1 MKKKKIYLD
10 YGATTPCDKEV
21 VEKMTP
27 FLTEKF
33 GNPSSLHSFGQEALI
48 AVDEAREKVARFL
61 KSMESEILFT
71 GSATEANNIAILGV
85 IKEKKGHII
94 TTAIEHKAVLETV
107 KQSGAENTIISPDKN
122 GVISVDDVLKE
133 VREDT
138 VLISVMYA
146 NNEVGTVQPI
156 KEIGEAVKKLNKD
169 RKNKIIFHTDAVQ
182 AANYLSCDV
191 NKLNVD
197 LLTLSGHKIYG
208 PKGVGVLYIKE
219 SVHLS
224 PLIFGGDQEK
234 GLRPGTENIFAVV
247 GFGEAVDLISKN
259 DIEKTKKMR
268 DKIINFVLENISN
281 SQLNGDVEKR
291 LPNNANISFKG
302 TEGESLMIGLDS
314 EGVAVSTGSACASKS
329 LQPSHVLLAMGLSH
343 EQAHGSL
350 RITLGRFTTEEEV
363 DYFLQKLPLV
373 VEKIRKISPV
383 K

>member
-1 MKKKKIYLD
+1 
-10 YGATTPCDKEV
+10 
-21 VEKMTP
+21 
-27 FLTEKF
+27 
-33 GNPSSLHSFGQEALI
+33 
-48 AVDEAREKVARFL
+48 
-61 KSMESEILFT
+61 
-71 GSATEANNIAILGV
+71 
-85 IKEKKGHII
+85 
-94 TTAIEHKAVLETV
+94 
-107 KQSGAENTIISPDKN
+107 
-122 GVISVDDVLKE
+122 
-133 VREDT
+133 
-138 VLISVMYA
+138 
-146 NNEVGTVQPI
+146 
-156 KEIGEAVKKLNKD
+156 
-169 RKNKIIFHTDAVQ
+169 VQ

>member
-1 MKKKKIYLD
+1 MKKIYLD
-10 YGATTPCDKEV
+10 YGATTPCDKQV

-107 KQSGAENTIISPDKN
+107 KKSGAENTIVSPDKN

-350 RITLGRFTTEEEV
+350 RVTLGRFTTEEEV